1 MRTRERRLRALILW
15 SNPGSTNLGVRALA
29 AGTAALVQQAL
40 GADVQIASQGYG
52 PGDAP
57 VGIGAARRTARRLVS
72 RRDQLVDWLRGF
84 DLVVDTRAGD
94 SFSDIYGMSRH
105 LAMTLVHEAV
115 GRARVPVVLGPQ
127 TIGPFQ
133 TWRGRALAVRT
144 VRSTRLVLAR
154 DPESL
159 AVAQRLRARRSLLTT
174 DVVFALPPPAP
185 ATARHDVLLNVS
197 GLLWEP
203 NDHVDH
209 LAYRSTV
216 RGLVAEL
223 TSRGR
228 DVALLAHVLD
238 SSLVDNDV
246 PVTVALAQELGMA
259 AVVPDGLDDARS
271 VMLGAEL
278 VIGSRMHACLNALS
292 VGTPAVPLAYSR
304 KFAPLLDALGWPGT
318 VDLRT
323 AADPVAGVLRAAS
336 SSDLHRRVVDV
347 QLRARTEIDRAA
359 DALADVV

>member
-1 MRTRERRLRALILW
+1 MRASERRLRTLILW

-29 AGTAALVQQAL
+29 AGTAALVQQAF
-40 GADVQIASQGYG
+40 GAGVEIASQGYG

-57 VGIGAARRTARRLVS
+57 VGIGSWRRTARRLVS
-72 RRDQLVDWLRGF
+72 QRDALVDWLRTF

-94 SFSDIYGMSRH
+94 SFSDLYGMPRH

-115 GRARVPVVLGPQ
+115 GRARVPLVLGPQ

-133 TWRGRALAVRT
+133 TWRGRALALRT
-144 VRSTRLVLAR
+144 VRTSRLVMAR
-154 DPESL
+154 DPASL
-159 AVAQRLRARRSLLTT
+159 AVARRLRARRPLLTT
-174 DVVFALPPPAP
+174 DVVFALGAPAP
-185 ATARHDVLLNVS
+185 PTVRHDVLVNVS

-209 LAYRSTV
+209 VGYRSTV

-223 TSRGR
+223 RARGR
-228 DVALLAHVLD
+228 GVALVAHVLD
-238 SSLVDNDV
+238 SSRVDNDV
-246 PVTVALAQELGMA
+246 PVTRALAEELGVP
-259 AVVPDGLDDARS
+259 AVVPEGLDEVRS
-271 VMLGAEL
+271 VLSGADL

-304 KFAPLLDALGWPGT
+304 KFAPLLGALGWAGT

-323 AADPVAGVLRAAS
+323 AGTPVAEVLSAVERP
-336 SSDLHRRVVDV
+336 DLHQRVA
-347 QLRARTEIDRAA
+347 QLQQRARVEMDRAA
-359 DALADVV
+359 GALARAV